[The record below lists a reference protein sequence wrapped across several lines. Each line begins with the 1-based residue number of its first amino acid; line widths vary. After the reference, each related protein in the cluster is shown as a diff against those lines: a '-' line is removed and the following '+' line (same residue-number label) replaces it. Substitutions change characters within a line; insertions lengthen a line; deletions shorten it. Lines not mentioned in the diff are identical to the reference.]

1 MLRWNNDYN
10 QGAHP
15 AILKALM
22 DTNEI
27 SYPGYGLDEWCEK
40 AGEEIKKYLDTDKAE
55 VHFLLGGTQVNYTV
69 AAVALRPYQGIVSA
83 HTAHINN
90 HETGAIENTG
100 HKIHAIDGKD
110 GKLTAEGI
118 RAEGEQYRISGVKEH
133 ITQPKM
139 VFLSFPSE
147 FGTYYSLKELEDI
160 RKACSE
166 YNMYLY
172 IDGARM
178 GYGLGAASCDVK
190 LSDIAR
196 LADAF
201 YIGGTKCGAIFGEAV
216 VLINDDLKDNFRSY
230 IKQNGGMLAK
240 GWMLG
245 LQFYTLFKDG
255 LYFEITRHADMAA
268 LKIKKAFADKGIPF
282 YFENDTNQQFVILS
296 NAQMEQIGQKHI
308 YEYEG
313 QYDSDHHIVRFCTSW
328 STRNENVDILVNDI
342 MELNL

>member
-69 AAVALRPYQGIVSA
+69 AAAALRPYQGIVSA

-216 VLINDDLKDNFRSY
+216 VLPHNDCRYRHPLH
-230 IKQNGGMLAK
+230 MLRAASE
-240 GWMLG
+240 GWG
-245 LQFYTLFKDG
+245 HPDQ
-255 LYFEITRHADMAA
+255 
-268 LKIKKAFADKGIPF
+268 
-282 YFENDTNQQFVILS
+282 
-296 NAQMEQIGQKHI
+296 
-308 YEYEG
+308 
-313 QYDSDHHIVRFCTSW
+313 
-328 STRNENVDILVNDI
+328 DI
-342 MELNL
+342 